1 MPCALNLGRAE
12 WKDRLVEVRMIDL
25 TRQEEFE
32 EWLRS
37 LPTTALRAFATRAAL
52 QVLPYA
58 LGLSDSAK
66 SSFDQRQLLLA
77 CFRGNVVSGLVGIGL
92 SQETSSLSVDA
103 LETLN
108 AANNTDALSTLVNPN
123 DTITAVAATFYSTRA
138 DDAQI
143 IHDLMANVPTYG
155 TDRARALTIDAEALT
170 TTPESTAQL
179 FATELW
185 HGPVPEPYVALT
197 QAFIESAPGTP
208 WKFWADW
215 YEGMLKGEPLDWE
228 LQRRVALIGNSIWN
242 AGPEAV
248 AEEIA
253 EIQARWEVEKAL
265 SDIKGSLTVRRSAR
279 HGIGGNNPP
288 ESIEDERLSGAITL
302 IWEATEDLSTA
313 LEEERPA
320 REWIEAIL
328 GKFKAGLFG
337 LLKWCVGKANLAV
350 GTVIVVG
357 STKGTT
363 AIVDAYIAN
372 HPEKIEALI
381 KAIED
386 WLPFLS

>member
-1 MPCALNLGRAE
+1 M
-12 WKDRLVEVRMIDL
+12 
-25 TRQEEFE
+25 
-32 EWLRS
+32 
-37 LPTTALRAFATRAAL
+37 
-52 QVLPYA
+52 
-58 LGLSDSAK
+58 
-66 SSFDQRQLLLA
+66 
-77 CFRGNVVSGLVGIGL
+77 
-92 SQETSSLSVDA
+92 
-103 LETLN
+103 
-108 AANNTDALSTLVNPN
+108 
-123 DTITAVAATFYSTRA
+123 
-138 DDAQI
+138 
-143 IHDLMANVPTYG
+143 
-155 TDRARALTIDAEALT
+155 
-170 TTPESTAQL
+170 

-185 HGPVPEPYVALT
+185 HGAVPEPYASLS
-197 QAFIESAPGTP
+197 QRFSENAPETP
-208 WKFWADW
+208 WEFWAEW

-265 SDIKGSLTVRRSAR
+265 SDIKGSLTVRTSAR

-288 ESIEDERLSGAITL
+288 KSIEDERLSDALTL
-302 IWEATEDLSTA
+302 IWETTDDLSTA
-313 LEEERPA
+313 LEEESPA

-328 GKFKAGLFG
+328 GKLKAGLVG

-363 AIVDAYIAN
+363 AIVDAYIAK

-381 KAIED
+381 EAIER
-386 WLPFLS
+386 WLPLLS